1 MRSKL
6 KDMDMAGRMKWKI
19 LLMLMLWMSSCS
31 RDIRMEGFEPQKW
44 KEDAHG
50 CKGYREKV
58 AGNLVKQR
66 KMLTGANEMEIKKL
80 LGKPDSQELLT
91 RGQHYFVYEIKGG
104 SGCEDQA
111 VTSVLRIR
119 FDALNRVSELAVY

>member
-1 MRSKL
+1 MNLL
-6 KDMDMAGRMKWKI
+6 K
-19 LLMLMLWMSSCS
+19 LLMLMLWMASCS
-31 RDIRMEGFEPQKW
+31 RDIRLEGFEAQKW
-44 KEDAHG
+44 SEDVHG

-66 KMLTGANEMEIKKL
+66 KLLIGANEMEIKKL
-80 LGKPDSQELLT
+80 LGKPDSQELQT

-104 SGCEDQA
+104 ATCPDQS

-119 FDALNRVSELAVY
+119 FDALNRVTELVVY